1 MKNTCIWTRP
11 ILQLSNRSKS
21 IERLPSSIWAPRW
34 PPINEPR
41 PLRLLHTNH
50 AVHQHS
56 LWNWWICPLFLWMN
70 RNRIWTWAGMAG
82 RRTHLDSITHQ
93 AASNIIARLLPY
105 LSFILLKKAWHN
117 LTHTHIYTNTQT
129 HSYPPRLCWV
139 VGIRVFFVRAQNH
152 CTSVRVCPPPN
163 PWNPWKLEPASKS
176 SPMRCSNL
184 ANFPGYVK
192 TFKHLPCH
200 FELGNGN

>member
-1 MKNTCIWTRP
+1 M
-11 ILQLSNRSKS
+11 QY
-21 IERLPSSIWAPRW
+21 
-34 PPINEPR
+34 INIACEIGES
-41 PLRLLHTNH
+41 
-50 AVHQHS
+50 VHCFFG
-56 LWNWWICPLFLWMN
+56 WIGIASGHGLAWLVDEHIYESC
-70 RNRIWTWAGMAG
+70 G
-82 RRTHLDSITHQ
+82 DSITHQ

-105 LSFILLKKAWHN
+105 LSFILLNKAWHN
-117 LTHTHIYTNTQT
+117 LTHTHIYTQT
-129 HSYPPRLCWV
+129 HKHTHTHLDCAEWWV
-139 VGIRVFFVRAQNH
+139 FGYSLFGHKNH